1 MDFDA
6 LLKSVFGSSK
16 IEDLAVPLLV
26 ALLVLTAL
34 IFWGGMTIGKR
45 RSRERIE
52 AYNAKLAEH
61 SAQLRR
67 GGTPSRVRR

>member
-6 LLKSVFGSSK
+6 LLKTVFGSSK
-16 IEDLAVPLLV
+16 IEDLAVPIFVVLIM
-26 ALLVLTAL
+26 LTAL
-34 IFWGGMTIGKR
+34 FFWAAMTIGKR
-45 RSRERIE
+45 RNQEKID